1 VTVRDV
7 IVKAIDGQISWIQ
20 ASEILGITA
29 RHMRRLRVRYEK
41 EGYHGL
47 VDGRRGKPRR
57 SRIPLRTIQEICRL
71 KREVYA
77 DFSTRHFYEHAT
89 EKHDLKLSYQWT
101 LHVLQA
107 AGIVA
112 KEAGRGRYRR
122 RRERRPMTGMLVHL
136 DGSTHQWIP
145 GLEMQDLVVA
155 LDDADGRIL
164 FARFFPQEGT
174 ASTFAALSHILRVYG
189 RFCELYTDRGS
200 HFCRTSTAGGGP
212 DEEQSGQVAR
222 ALKTLGIRHI
232 LARSPEARGRGERAF
247 GTIQDRLP
255 KELRLHGITQYE
267 AANRY
272 LEETFNAD
280 FNRRF
285 TVAPLQRESA
295 FVQLKGIDLELLLS
309 SHHERV
315 VRNDNTVTFNRLVLQ
330 LPKTA
335 HRLHFARCSVTVHEF
350 PTGTLGV
357 SFQGRLLARFSSQGD
372 LLLNSKEK
380 RVA

>member
-1 VTVRDV
+1 MS
-7 IVKAIDGQISWIQ
+7 AAA
-20 ASEILGITA
+20 ASSAPTNSE
-29 RHMRRLRVRYEK
+29 
-41 EGYHGL
+41 
-47 VDGRRGKPRR
+47 
-57 SRIPLRTIQEICRL
+57 RTS
-71 KREVYA
+71 V
-77 DFSTRHFYEHAT
+77 
-89 EKHDLKLSYQWT
+89 
-101 LHVLQA
+101 
-107 AGIVA
+107 
-112 KEAGRGRYRR
+112 

-136 DGSTHQWIP
+136 DGSTHEWIP

-200 HFCRTSTAGGGP
+200 HFCRTSTAGGDP
-212 DEEQSGQVAR
+212 DEEQNGQVAR

-255 KELRLHGITQYE
+255 KELRLHGITHYD

-272 LEETFNAD
+272 LEETFTPD

-285 TVAPLQRESA
+285 TVAPLQRETA
-295 FVQLKGIDLELLLS
+295 FVRLKSIDLELLLS
-309 SHHERV
+309 SHYERI
-315 VRNDNTVTFNRLVLQ
+315 VRNDNTVTFNRLILQ
-330 LPKTA
+330 LPSTA
-335 HRLHFARCSVTVHEF
+335 HRLHFVRCSVTVHEF
-350 PTGTLGV
+350 PTGTLGL